1 MLNYMPLNGVC
12 TRPWFSPQYYKEI
25 LLQCLIVLL
34 GKTPTV
40 KSEWILLWFSVTVN
54 VNA

>member
-1 MLNYMPLNGVC
+1 MNNVELYATKWCVHKTLDC
-12 TRPWFSPQYYKEI
+12 KEI
-25 LLQCLIVLL
+25 FLQCLIVLL

-40 KSEWILLWFSVTVN
+40 ESEWILLWFSVAQN